1 MIEIITTKTKNKFG
15 KQVLLRS
22 VKCNEIFNKLSE
34 DGQITWVLISNC
46 MLNLNM
52 TLDQIKQQFIE
63 KEMYSNDI
71 EKIINKVYN
80 LYLKDIISQYQVKK
94 TAKNDAIK
102 IRVTTEEKRTLEI
115 ESKKL
120 NLSISDM
127 IRNKII
133 K

>member
-1 MIEIITTKTKNKFG
+1 MIEIVTTKTKNKFG
-15 KQVLLRS
+15 KQVLRRS

-63 KEMYSNDI
+63 KEIYSNDI

-80 LYLKDIISQYQVKK
+80 LYLKDVISQYQVKK

-102 IRVTTEEKRTLEI
+102 IRVTTEEKRTFEI

>member
-1 MIEIITTKTKNKFG
+1 MIEIVTTETINKNG

-34 DGQITWVLISNC
+34 DKQITWVLISNC

-63 KEMYSNDI
+63 KNIYSNDI

-80 LYLKDIISQYQVKK
+80 LYLKDVISQYQVKK
-94 TAKNDAIK
+94 TSKNDAIK
-102 IRVTTEEKRTLEI
+102 IRVTTEEKRTF
-115 ESKKL
+115 
-120 NLSISDM
+120 
-127 IRNKII
+127 
-133 K
+133 